1 MVVYL
6 WYTLAV
12 CIFGFNLTLC
22 CLECLS
28 WSQDAWAQSLAPNCQ
43 FSHHQSCLS
52 IFFTFVYSFNDIC
65 LLCFRTSTWPSLHS
79 WAILNWSH
87 YPNFSIFKMI
97 IGEHLCNIF
106 WTPILAIQSFLG
118 ASTSWP
124 PLSFLPSNETGS
136 QPEFF
141 SGWKFTNKLKTVTE
155 TVIWMWPIWKH
166 GLEKEARWI
175 EEPPANSQPH
185 HGRQHTHHHL
195 HNINIIIIIIFF
207 IIIIATS

>member
-1 MVVYL
+1 MVIYL

-87 YPNFSIFKMI
+87 FHDFTIFELIIESILSICVTFSELLFWRFKVSL
-97 IGEHLCNIF
+97 EHQL
-106 WTPILAIQSFLG
+106 LG
-118 ASTSWP
+118 RPS
-124 PLSFLPSNETGS
+124 LSFLPMKLDRT
-136 QPEFF
+136 QPKKILDEN
-141 SGWKFTNKLKTVTE
+141 SPTNWKMWWKLWSE
-155 TVIWMWPIWKH
+155 CGQYESMDW
-166 GLEKEARWI
+166 RR
-175 EEPPANSQPH
+175 
-185 HGRQHTHHHL
+185 RQDE
-195 HNINIIIIIIFF
+195 
-207 IIIIATS
+207 

>member
-1 MVVYL
+1 MLEPKVWPQIVSFPTTKVVY
-6 WYTLAV
+6 
-12 CIFGFNLTLC
+12 IF
-22 CLECLS
+22 
-28 WSQDAWAQSLAPNCQ
+28 SL
-43 FSHHQSCLS
+43 HLS
-52 IFFTFVYSFNDIC
+52 IVSTIYAYCASELAHGPHYIVGQFWTDHITLNFT
-65 LLCFRTSTWPSLHS
+65 
-79 WAILNWSH
+79 
-87 YPNFSIFKMI
+87 IFELI
-97 IGEHLCNIF
+97 IEEHFIHLCNIF

-136 QPEFF
+136 HTTKKN
-141 SGWKFTNKLKTVTE
+141 SGWKFTNKLKNVME

-195 HNINIIIIIIFF
+195 HNINIIIIIFI

>member
-1 MVVYL
+1 MVIYL

-87 YPNFSIFKMI
+87 YPNFTTFELI
-97 IGEHLCNIF
+97 IGEHFIHLCNIF

-136 QPEFF
+136 HTTRIFF
-141 SGWKFTNKLKTVTE
+141 WMKLKIHQQIENCDLNVAN
-155 TVIWMWPIWKH
+155 MK
-166 GLEKEARWI
+166 AWI
-175 EEPPANSQPH
+175 GEGGKMNRGTPCQQS
-185 HGRQHTHHHL
+185 T
-195 HNINIIIIIIFF
+195 
-207 IIIIATS
+207 TSWTTTYSSSSS